1 MDDSGGKCYSR
12 ARGRIAE
19 VLADARAS
27 LMEPSRPFTPAS
39 LDQRTSLSNVNSL
52 DKHGKCHWT
61 FTALIVINQNSLGN
75 RLFNKKAS

>member
-1 MDDSGGKCYSR
+1 MDESGGKSYSR

-27 LMEPSRPFTPAS
+27 LTEPSRPFTPAS

-52 DKHGKCHWT
+52 DKHGNCRSKL
-61 FTALIVINQNSLGN
+61 TAFLKT
-75 RLFNKKAS
+75 RLFSQNAS

>member
-1 MDDSGGKCYSR
+1 MENNNGRGSSR

-39 LDQRTSLSNVNSL
+39 LDQRTSLGNIKSL
-52 DKHGKCHWT
+52 DKYGPNLTVSYLQLNYAVHYKTHFG
-61 FTALIVINQNSLGN
+61 L
-75 RLFNKKAS
+75 

>member
-1 MDDSGGKCYSR
+1 MDNTNVRGSSR

-39 LDQRTSLSNVNSL
+39 LDQRTSLGNINSL
-52 DKHGKCHWT
+52 DKFGMI
-61 FTALIVINQNSLGN
+61 LIFSI
-75 RLFNKKAS
+75 FNLIMYCMILTRFE

>member
-1 MDDSGGKCYSR
+1 MDNTNGRGSSR

-39 LDQRTSLSNVNSL
+39 LDQRT
-52 DKHGKCHWT
+52 
-61 FTALIVINQNSLGN
+61 ALGN
-75 RLFNKKAS
+75 TKSIDKYGSNLTASYLQLSYTVRHQAHFAL

>member
-1 MDDSGGKCYSR
+1 MENTNGRGSSR

-39 LDQRTSLSNVNSL
+39 LDQRTSLGNIKSL
-52 DKHGKCHWT
+52 DKYGSKLTVSYLQYTIKHISCSRH
-61 FTALIVINQNSLGN
+61 AISAEQ
-75 RLFNKKAS
+75 